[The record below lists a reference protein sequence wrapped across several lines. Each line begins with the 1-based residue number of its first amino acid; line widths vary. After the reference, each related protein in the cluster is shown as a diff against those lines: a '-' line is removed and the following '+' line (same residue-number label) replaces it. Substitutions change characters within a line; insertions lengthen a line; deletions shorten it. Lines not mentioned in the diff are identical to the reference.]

1 MMTKLKL
8 ALVALAFATIGQAQ
22 ITVPS
27 ASPAGTVF
35 TRVGLTDVTIEY
47 CRPKV
52 RGRKIF
58 GADAEALL
66 PYGAYWRTGAGDGT
80 FITFSTDVTM
90 AGKLVKAGTY
100 NILTIPQKEKW
111 TFMLYSDLKIDGANL
126 SGNFKESDVVF
137 KTDVKV
143 EDLKEEVQSLSFQI
157 TDISDDNT
165 SANIQFAWENV
176 SFKVP
181 FKVSFDAAVMN
192 DIASYTVVE
201 PINYIKAARYYL
213 EYDKDLDQALEW
225 VNTYLD
231 LEGHD
236 THFWYLYLKAQIL
249 AKQGKKKEAI
259 ETAQRSIEL
268 AKLSARGDLGYIK
281 RNQAIIDSFN

>member
-1 MMTKLKL
+1 MKKIQLILTAIFFSLL
-8 ALVALAFATIGQAQ
+8 TQAQ

-27 ASPAGTVF
+27 PSPAGSVF
-35 TRVGLTDVTIEY
+35 SRVGLTDVTIDY

-80 FITFSTDVTM
+80 FLTFSTDVTID
-90 AGKLVKAGTY
+90 GKLVKAGKY
-100 NILTIPQKEKW
+100 NILTVPQKETW
-111 TFMLYSDLKIDGANL
+111 TVILYSDLKIDGANL
-126 SGNFKESDVVF
+126 SGNFKEEDVVLR
-137 KTDVKV
+137 TEVKV
-143 EDLKEEVQSLSFQI
+143 EKLKEQVQSLSFQI
-157 TDISDDNT
+157 TDINDDNT

-181 FKVSFDAAVMN
+181 FEVTFDEAVMS
-192 DIASYTVVE
+192 DISTYTVVE

-225 VNTYLD
+225 VNTYLALD
-231 LEGHD
+231 GHD
-236 THFWYLYLKAQIL
+236 THFWYMYLKAQIL
-249 AKQGKKKEAI
+249 AKQGKKNEAI
-259 ETAQRSIEL
+259 ETAQHSIEL

-281 RNQAIIDSFN
+281 RNQAIIDSFK